1 MRSGSKFLE
10 DKELLVIIGNI
21 LNIIIDTSET
31 KKDYD
36 TANFCIILSQTFY
49 YEDDKNLRIYILD
62 FIKKN
67 SWLHNAEFW
76 GHYINLQIIK
86 EFFKYQDT
94 NKEVNL
100 NIFMENNIS
109 PKIVNNVAE
118 ILFSQL
124 IPNINNMVEL
134 NIDKKIIARMC
145 EEFINKYNYLNQ
157 NNIDILYSLISQDK
171 EEINSLRENAKRE
184 IIINNN
190 NMIL

>member
-10 DKELLVIIGNI
+10 DKELIVMIGNI

-36 TANFCIILSQTFY
+36 TANLCIILSQTFY
-49 YEDDKNLRIYILD
+49 YEDDKKQKIYILD

-86 EFFKYQDT
+86 EFFKYQEN
-94 NKEVNL
+94 NKEINL

-109 PKIVNNVAE
+109 PNIVNNVAE

-134 NIDKKIIARMC
+134 NVDKKIIARMC
-145 EEFINKYNYLNQ
+145 EEFIN
-157 NNIDILYSLISQDK
+157 
-171 EEINSLRENAKRE
+171 
-184 IIINNN
+184 
-190 NMIL
+190 